1 MAESIRSRLKSG
13 WSAFNNREK
22 QMEVARQV
30 SQEYGVMSTGSR
42 PDRVRL
48 STMSY
53 KTVVAPIYTRLSI
66 DLASIPM
73 KHVRLDQ
80 NGRFLNQ
87 ITSGLNDCLTL
98 EANLDQTARSFM
110 QDVTLNLFLHGTVA
124 IAPVNTTQ
132 DPTTNG
138 AYEIHDLRAGR
149 VTEWQ
154 PQHVRVE
161 LYDELRGVREE
172 IWLPKRSV
180 AIIENPLYNVM
191 NEPNSTLQRLIRKL
205 SILDAVDEQS
215 SSGKLDIIIQ
225 LPYVIK
231 SESKRDQAEK
241 RRKDLEFQMKESKYG
256 VGYVD
261 ATEKIT
267 QLNRPAENNMLAQ
280 VEYLTNML
288 YGELGLTADVFT
300 GAADERTMLNYHN
313 RTLEP
318 ILSAVTMEM
327 KRKFLTK
334 TARTQ
339 GQSIEFYRDPF
350 KLVAVGDIAEIADKF
365 TRNEVMTSN
374 EIRGVIG
381 LMPSSDAKA
390 DELRNSNMPQQEPLQ
405 GELIE
410 DEEES
415 TEPSE
420 EDVMSQSFDEVDS
433 ELDRV
438 IAELEDEL
446 GDDEESDGDE

>member
-13 WSAFNNREK
+13 WSAFNNREQ
-22 QMEVARQV
+22 QMAVANQ
-30 SQEYGVMSTGSR
+30 SLQEYGVMSTMSR

-48 STMSY
+48 NTMSY

-66 DLASIPM
+66 DLASVPM
-73 KHVRLDQ
+73 KQVRLDQ
-80 NGRFLNQ
+80 NGRFMTQ
-87 ITSGLNDCLTL
+87 INSGLNDCLTL
-98 EANLDQTARSFM
+98 EANLDQTSRSFM
-110 QDVTLNLFLHGTVA
+110 QDVALNLFLHGTVA
-124 IAPVNTTQ
+124 IVPVNTTT
-132 DPTTNG
+132 DPTKSNS
-138 AYEIHDLRAGR
+138 YEIHDLRAGR
-149 VTEWQ
+149 ITEWR
-154 PQHVRVE
+154 PQHVKVE

-172 IWLPKRSV
+172 VWMPKRSA

-318 ILSAVTMEM
+318 ILSAITMEM

-334 TARTQ
+334 TARSQ

-365 TRNEVMTSN
+365 TRNEIMTSN

-381 LMPSSDAKA
+381 LMPSTDAKA
-390 DELRNSNMPQQEPLQ
+390 DQLLNSNMPQPVLE
-405 GELIE
+405 GELIDDDSE
-410 DEEES
+410 ASSGES
-415 TEPSE
+415 E
-420 EDVMSQSFDEVDS
+420 VISQSFDEVDA

-438 IAELEDEL
+438 IAELESEL
-446 GDDEESDGDE
+446 GDDEGENGES

>member
-13 WSAFNNREK
+13 WSAFNNREQ
-22 QMEVARQV
+22 QMAVANQ
-30 SQEYGVMSTGSR
+30 SLQEYGVMSTMSR

-48 STMSY
+48 NTMSY

-66 DLASIPM
+66 DLASVPM
-73 KHVRLDQ
+73 KQVRLDQ
-80 NGRFLNQ
+80 NGRFMTQ
-87 ITSGLNDCLTL
+87 INSGLNDCLTL
-98 EANLDQTARSFM
+98 EANLDQTSRSFM
-110 QDVTLNLFLHGTVA
+110 QDVALNLFLHGTVA
-124 IAPVNTTQ
+124 IVPVNTTT
-132 DPTTNG
+132 DPTKSNS
-138 AYEIHDLRAGR
+138 YEIHDLRAGR
-149 VTEWQ
+149 ITEWR
-154 PQHVRVE
+154 PQHVKVE

-172 IWLPKRSV
+172 VWMPKRSA

-318 ILSAVTMEM
+318 ILSAITMEM

-334 TARTQ
+334 TARSQ

-365 TRNEVMTSN
+365 TRNEIMTSN

-381 LMPSSDAKA
+381 LMPSTDAKA
-390 DELRNSNMPQQEPLQ
+390 DQLLNSNMPQPVLE
-405 GELIE
+405 GELI
-410 DEEES
+410 DDDSEES
-415 TEPSE
+415 SGESE
-420 EDVMSQSFDEVDS
+420 VMSQSFDEVDA

-438 IAELEDEL
+438 IAELESEL
-446 GDDEESDGDE
+446 GDDEGENGES